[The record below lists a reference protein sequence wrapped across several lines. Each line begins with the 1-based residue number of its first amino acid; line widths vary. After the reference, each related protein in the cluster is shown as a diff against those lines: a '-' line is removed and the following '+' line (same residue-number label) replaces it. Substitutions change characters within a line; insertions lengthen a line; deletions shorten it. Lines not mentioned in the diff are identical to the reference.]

1 MDSNT
6 TNPARKT
13 FNIAVLPGD
22 GIGVEITPPALE
34 LVQEAALQFGISLNF
49 QLIDAGAQYYLDTG
63 DGFPEENFQ
72 DAARA
77 DAIYLAAMGLPD
89 IRYPDGTEVGPQHD
103 LRKRLNLY
111 AGVRP
116 CKTVPNLPLPL
127 TDSRSKNL
135 DFVIV
140 RESTEGIF
148 AEPRAHKLDTEDS
161 AHNLIRV
168 TRKTSEKLFEF
179 GFQLAKRRKQEGHPG
194 TVTCADKANVLSS
207 QFFFRQIFDE
217 VAARFPSIES
227 RHQYVDATALDLV
240 RCPWRFD
247 VIPTEN
253 QFGDI
258 LSDIAAALMG
268 GMGMSSSGEIGDNNA
283 VFQPCHGSAPDI
295 MGQGKANP
303 TGMILSGA
311 LMLDYL
317 SVKFDSARL
326 LEASRK
332 LESAVHEAYR
342 QDALLPYEL
351 GGQSGTTA
359 IANAVGKHLAL

>member
-1 MDSNT
+1 MKS
-6 TNPARKT
+6 

-22 GIGVEITPPALE
+22 GIGTEITPPAVE
-34 LVQEAALQFGISLNF
+34 LVKEAARQCCVSLNF
-49 QLIDAGAQYYLDTG
+49 EILEAGAQLYLDTG
-63 DGFPEENFQ
+63 EGFPEENFEY
-72 DAARA
+72 AANA
-77 DAIYLAAMGLPD
+77 DAIYLAAMGLPA

-103 LRKRLNLY
+103 LRRRLNLY

-116 CKTVPNLPLPL
+116 CRTMPNLPLPL
-127 TDSRSKNL
+127 VDQRSKDL

-148 AEPRAHKLDTEDS
+148 AEPRSHQLDTEEA

-168 TRKTSEKLFEF
+168 TKETSTKLFDF
-179 GFQLAKRRKQEGHPG
+179 SFRLAQRRKLLGKPG
-194 TVTCADKANVLSS
+194 LVTCSDKANVLSS
-207 QFFFRQIFDE
+207 QFFFRNVYYQ
-217 VAARFPSIES
+217 VAKKYPDIVAE
-227 RHQYVDATALDLV
+227 HQYVDATALDLV
-240 RCPWRFD
+240 RCPWRYD

-311 LMLDYL
+311 IMLDYL
-317 SVKFDSARL
+317 GDKFESPEL
-326 LEASRK
+326 IKASQL
-332 LESAVHEAYR
+332 LESAVSSAYR
-342 QDALLPYEL
+342 HGNLQPYEL
-351 GGQSGTTA
+351 GGTSGTFA
-359 IANAVGKHLAL
+359 ISDAVGKQLTR

>member
-1 MDSNT
+1 MKS
-6 TNPARKT
+6 

-22 GIGVEITPPALE
+22 GIGTEITAPAVE
-34 LVQEAALQFGISLNF
+34 LVKEAARQCGIKLDF
-49 QLIDAGAQYYLDTG
+49 QTLDAGAQLYLDTG
-63 DGFPEENFQ
+63 EGFPEENFAY
-72 DAARA
+72 AAGA

-103 LRKRLNLY
+103 LRRRLNLY

-116 CKTVPNLPLPL
+116 CRTMPNLPLPL
-127 TDSRSKNL
+127 VDERSKHL

-148 AEPRAHKLDTEDS
+148 AEPRSHKLDSEEA

-168 TRKTSEKLFEF
+168 TKETSTKLFDF
-179 GFQLAKRRKQEGHPG
+179 SFRLAQRRKLRGKPG
-194 TVTCADKANVLSS
+194 LVTCSDKANVLSS
-207 QFFFRQIFDE
+207 QFFFRNVYYQ
-217 VAARFPSIES
+217 VAKQYPDIVAE
-227 RHQYVDATALDLV
+227 HQYVDATALDLV
-240 RCPWRFD
+240 RCPWRYD
-247 VIPTEN
+247 VVPTEN

-311 LMLDYL
+311 IMLDYL
-317 SVKFDSARL
+317 GDKFDSPELLKAAQL
-326 LEASRK
+326 LES
-332 LESAVHEAYR
+332 SVIEAYR
-342 QDALLPYEL
+342 SGKLLPYEL
-351 GGQSGTTA
+351 GGTSGTFA
-359 IANAVGKHLAL
+359 ISDAVGNQLTR

>member
-1 MDSNT
+1 M
-6 TNPARKT
+6 KT
-13 FNIAVLPGD
+13 FKIAVMPGD
-22 GIGVEITPPALE
+22 GIGREITEPAVE
-34 LVQEAALQFGISLNF
+34 LVREAAHQFGVELNF
-49 QLIDAGAQYYLDTG
+49 VTIGAGAQHYLDTG
-63 DGFPEENFQ
+63 EGFPEENYIE
-72 DAARA
+72 AASA

-89 IRYPDGTEVGPQHD
+89 IRYPDGTEIGPQHD

-116 CKTVPNLPLPL
+116 CKTLPGLPLPL
-127 TDSRSKNL
+127 VDPRTKEL

-148 AEPRAHKLDTEDS
+148 AEPRAHELDTDDV

-168 TRKTSEKLFEF
+168 TRETSTKLFDYSF
-179 GFQLAKRRKQEGHPG
+179 KLAQRRKEKGGIGQ
-194 TVTCADKANVLSS
+194 VICSDKANVLSS
-207 QFFFRQIFDE
+207 QFFFRNVFYD
-217 VAARFPSIES
+217 VAKDYPSIES
-227 RHQYVDATALDLV
+227 LHQYVDATALDMV

-268 GMGMSSSGEIGDNNA
+268 GMGMSFSGEIGDNNA

-295 MGQGKANP
+295 VGQGKANP

-317 SVKFDSARL
+317 GDKFDTPELFKAADRL
-326 LEASRK
+326 EK
-332 LESAVHEAYR
+332 AVHSAY
-342 QDALLPYEL
+342 ATEKLLPYEL
-351 GGQSGTTA
+351 GGESGTREITDL
-359 IANAVGKHLAL
+359 VSVKL

>member
-1 MDSNT
+1 MRT
-6 TNPARKT
+6 Y
-13 FNIAVLPGD
+13 NIAVLPGD
-22 GIGVEITPPALE
+22 GIGTEITPPAIE
-34 LVQEAALQFGISLNF
+34 LVKEAAHQCGVTLNF
-49 QLIDAGAQYYLDTG
+49 EVLAAGAQHYLDTG
-63 DGFPEENFQ
+63 EGFPEENFEV
-72 DAARA
+72 AAKA

-116 CKTVPNLPLPL
+116 CRTMPNLPLPL
-127 TDSRSKNL
+127 ADTRSKDL

-148 AEPRAHKLDTEDS
+148 AEPRAHALDNADA

-168 TRKTSEKLFEF
+168 TRDTSTKLFDYSF
-179 GFQLAKRRKQEGHPG
+179 RLAQRRKRKGKAG
-194 TVTCADKANVLSS
+194 LVTCSDKANVLSS
-207 QFFFRQIFDE
+207 QFFFRNVFYD
-217 VAARFPSIES
+217 VAKNYTDIKAE
-227 RHQYVDATALDLV
+227 HQYVDATALDLV
-240 RCPWRFD
+240 RCPWRYD
-247 VIPTEN
+247 VVPTEN

-268 GMGMSSSGEIGDNNA
+268 GMGMSSSGEVGDNNG

-311 LMLDYL
+311 IMLDYL
-317 SVKFDSARL
+317 GDKFDCPEL
-326 LEASRK
+326 IKASEL
-332 LESAVHEAYR
+332 LESAVTNAYGTGL
-342 QDALLPYEL
+342 LLPYEL
-351 GGQSGTTA
+351 GGQSGTYEISELVA
-359 IANAVGKHLAL
+359 KKLSA